1 MYASS
6 RRKAFAALVTA
17 IFTVSGPLQAA
28 APEMIHVGRA
38 KVVVQNVRAQFGD
51 QAPKQISVDE
61 RLHFNERVLT
71 TGDSRSVV
79 EFRDG
84 SVLQVGPNAI
94 VILDRFV
101 FNPFESKSE
110 KVITAVSGAFRYISG
125 MKTKSSSLEI
135 RTASATIGI
144 RGSLSDFMVYP
155 GLPTFVAM
163 RHGFAT
169 VRNDRG
175 AVQVRPGQAMAV
187 QSRNIPMPTPDRI
200 PAAVAVQALQH
211 INNQVG
217 AVPPSSVLS
226 PVARGEAQ
234 VDAAVNALPAAQ
246 QIALQGGAPGALPA
260 VGGPL
265 PPANLPAGGP
275 PAGVNLLSQ
284 AAQVGL
290 LDGGGPPLLTPA
302 QQAFVARANTVIPN
316 AAQQMQSAVGTAEQQ
331 TRSNGSRSAEVIVK
345 AAAEFA
351 PAPDTVAQLLNVSAQ
366 ADGDAA
372 VVIAQAALAGAPGL
386 AVQIAGA
393 AAAGAPDVAALIAGG
408 IARARPDL
416 AAAISVVVSNA
427 NSAAAGAILTAIAQ
441 NVPAAQA
448 AEALAAVSAVLPGVS
463 STLVAAVATVSPE
476 AAALALSQIST
487 AAGGDQTQ
495 TTNNTAPPP
504 PPPPTSGTL
513 FTGSSS

>member
-1 MYASS
+1 MSANS
-6 RRKAFAALVTA
+6 RRVVFAAFSAA
-17 IFTVSGPLQAA
+17 IFAVSGPLQAA
-28 APEMIHVGRA
+28 TPEMIHVGRA

-51 QAPKQISVDE
+51 QAPKTISVDE

-71 TGDSRSVV
+71 TGESRSVV

-135 RTASATIGI
+135 RTATATIGI
-144 RGSLSDFMVYP
+144 RGSLADFMAYP

-163 RHGFAT
+163 RNGFAT

-175 AVQVRPGQAMAV
+175 AVQVNPGQAMAV
-187 QSRNIPMPTPDRI
+187 RSRNTPMPAPDRI
-200 PAAVAVQALQH
+200 PAAVAVQAIQH
-211 INNQVG
+211 IDSQVG
-217 AVPPSSVLS
+217 AIPPATVLA
-226 PVARGEAQ
+226 PATPGEAQ
-234 VDAAVNALPAAQ
+234 VDAAINALSAAQ
-246 QIALQGGAPGALPA
+246 QLALQGGAPAALPA
-260 VGGPL
+260 AGGPL
-265 PPANLPAGGP
+265 PPANLQAGAP

-302 QQAFVARANTVIPN
+302 QQAFVARANTIIPN
-316 AAQQMQSAVGTAEQQ
+316 AAQQMQSAVGAAAQQ
-331 TRSNGSRSAEVIVK
+331 TQSNGSRSAENIVK
-345 AAAEFA
+345 ASVQLA
-351 PAPDTVAQLLNVSAQ
+351 PAPDTVAQLVNVSAQ
-366 ADGDAA
+366 ADGDSAT
-372 VVIAQAALAGAPGL
+372 VIALAALSSAPGL

-393 AAAGAPDVAALIAGG
+393 AATGAPGAAALIAGG
-408 IARARPDL
+408 LARARPDL

-427 NSAAAGAILTAIAQ
+427 NNAAAGAILAAIAQ

-448 AEALAAVSAVLPGVS
+448 AEALSAVSAVLPGVS

-487 AAGGDQTQ
+487 AAGGE
-495 TTNNTAPPP
+495 
-504 PPPPTSGTL
+504 
-513 FTGSSS
+513 